1 MGKSASSVSLTSMR
15 SMKYSANKP
24 PVIVLARYITAGPTA
39 IRTALKSLVRRAMMS
54 PVRVCA
60 KYAASSVSRCVK
72 RSLRKSYSI
81 QRLTPF
87 ISSRIPYLNAPPTIA
102 ARTMRPL
109 SFQMVLI
116 GAPAPMASIA
126 RRSTQGMT
134 LVIADDARTIRRP
147 AVKGI
152 QYGL

>member
-1 MGKSASSVSLTSMR
+1 
-15 SMKYSANKP
+15 
-24 PVIVLARYITAGPTA
+24 
-39 IRTALKSLVRRAMMS
+39 MS
-54 PVRVCA
+54 PVRVRA

-72 RSLRKSYSI
+72 RSLRRSYSI

-87 ISSRIPYLNAPPTIA
+87 ISSRIQYLNAPPTIA

-109 SFQMVLI
+109 SFQIVLI

-126 RRSTQGMT
+126 RRSTHGIT

-147 AVKGI
+147 SVKDF
-152 QYGL
+152 QYGW